1 MNHRKT
7 PNPKK
12 VNIPVEISLV
22 FLVFQTLMSCGN
34 NEIVVNT
41 AAIKPVIVM
50 KSIFFCVLLFIWK
63 VFSFLSDIVF
73 IVKDAKILDFSLTVD
88 GCFWLGRFK

>member
-1 MNHRKT
+1 
-7 PNPKK
+7 
-12 VNIPVEISLV
+12 
-22 FLVFQTLMSCGN
+22 
-34 NEIVVNT
+34 
-41 AAIKPVIVM
+41 M
-50 KSIFFCVLLFIWK
+50 KSMFFCVLLFIWK